1 MESASPGAPSC
12 VEEGWISEQS
22 WGSLSEKVGEWM
34 LGKLHLVSENLTYKG
49 LRPKNCFSLI
59 T

>member
-34 LGKLHLVSENLTYKG
+34 LGKLHLVSGNRKPNLQGT
-49 LRPKNCFSLI
+49 
-59 T
+59 